1 MEALK
6 KKCMNQRI
14 IALVVL
20 VIIGGILICATGFS
34 AFRSLI
40 PTKLTG
46 DSDLSSLEGK
56 YVTYEMAMPLD
67 CYESIGTVNED
78 TGAEAI
84 KQYAYIVYD
93 QEGDFYFG
101 IVRDKKYD
109 DETYEMA
116 DAVWDYIVGD
126 TDDLPEAVTIKGTV
140 VEMDSEDIGYY
151 EDVLVVY
158 EYYGIDVSTAEY
170 YYIEEGRVGTA
181 DLTEAWVMTI
191 IGLALIVGGIIWVLW
206 GLKSWDKNIKK
217 YLAAHPEVSR
227 TQLDLEIASG
237 NVMNNKC
244 TIIGKNYIFVLDSV
258 IKISSLDKL
267 CWGYYYEHSGRNRVT
282 QMRLFFADGEKLF
295 VNASESNTKE
305 MLTYLY
311 DQLHYVVVG
320 YSKEWE
326 QLYSKKREEF
336 LNLRYYP
343 GKQE

>member
-6 KKCMNQRI
+6 KKCMNQHI
-14 IALVVL
+14 IALVIL
-20 VIIGGILICATGFS
+20 VIIGGILICAAGFA
-34 AFRSLI
+34 AFRSLF
-40 PTKLTG
+40 PTELNG
-46 DSDLSSLEGK
+46 DSDFASLEGK
-56 YVTYEMAMPLD
+56 YVSYEMQMPMD
-67 CYESIGTVNED
+67 CYESIGTVSEDNEE
-78 TGAEAI
+78 TL

-93 QEGDFYFG
+93 QEGDFFFG

-109 DETYEMA
+109 DEMYEMVV
-116 DAVWDYIVGD
+116 AVWNYIFMETD
-126 TDDLPEAVTIKGTV
+126 TLPASVTINGTV
-140 VEMDSEDIGYY
+140 VEMDSEDVGYF
-151 EDVLVVY
+151 EDVLTDY
-158 EYYGIDVSTAEY
+158 EYYGIDVSNPVY
-170 YYIEEGRVGTA
+170 YYIEEGRVGTT

-191 IGLALIVGGIIWVLW
+191 IGLALIIGGIIWVLW
-206 GLKSWDKNIKK
+206 GLKSWDNNIKK

-227 TQLDLEIASG
+227 TQLDLEVASG

-311 DQLHYVVVG
+311 NQLPYVVVG
-320 YSKEWE
+320 YNKEWE
-326 QLYSKKREEF
+326 QMYNKKREEF

-343 GKQE
+343 GKQV